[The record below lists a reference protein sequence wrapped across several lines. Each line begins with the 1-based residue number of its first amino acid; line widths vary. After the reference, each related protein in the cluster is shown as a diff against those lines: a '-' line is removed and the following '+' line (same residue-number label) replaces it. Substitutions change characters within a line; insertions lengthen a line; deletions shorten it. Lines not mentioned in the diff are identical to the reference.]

1 MNSRTKVIHIEGIV
15 GSMEMSIDLQDEL
28 KNDPAFAVRG
38 LALVAHPHPLMGGTM
53 DNKVAQTMARAF
65 NQLGYVSVRPNF
77 RGVGGTEGI
86 HDDGVGELED
96 LLHVTDWMR
105 TPSNWSG
112 YEATANQSWVASANS
127 LPLVVSGFSFG
138 SFVGSHL
145 VQRLADLGR
154 PAERL
159 VMVGSAAGKWTLAPV
174 PADTILIHGELDETI
189 PLIDVL
195 DWARPQELTV
205 QVVPGADHFFHR
217 RFVPEM
223 HRFTAKDHCSA
234 FFQVFHVN
242 FLF

>member
-1 MNSRTKVIHIEGIV
+1 MNSRTKIIHIQGIV
-15 GSMEMSIDLQDEL
+15 GSIEMSIDLPDEL
-28 KNDPAFAVRG
+28 KNDPTFAIRG

-77 RGVGGTEGI
+77 RGVGATEGV
-86 HDDGVGELED
+86 HDDGNGELDD
-96 LLHVTDWMR
+96 LQHVADWMQ
-105 TPSNWSG
+105 TPSSWSAF
-112 YEATANQSWVASANS
+112 EVTANQSWVANANS
-127 LPLVVSGFSFG
+127 LPLVISGFSFG

-159 VMVGSAAGKWTLAPV
+159 VMVGSAAGKWTLAQVPV
-174 PADTILIHGELDETI
+174 DTILIHGELDETI

-217 RFVPEM
+217 RLHCIRNIITSAWLGMPD
-223 HRFTAKDHCSA
+223 HRK
-234 FFQVFHVN
+234 
-242 FLF
+242 

>member
-1 MNSRTKVIHIEGIV
+1 MNSRTKVIHIDGIV
-15 GSMEMSIDLQDEL
+15 GAIEMSIDLPDEL
-28 KNDPAFAVRG
+28 KNNPSFAVRG
-38 LALVAHPHPLMGGTM
+38 LALVAHPHPLLGGTM

-77 RGVGGTEGI
+77 RGVGGTAGV
-86 HDDGVGELED
+86 HDHGVGELED
-96 LLHVTDWMR
+96 LLHVTEWMQ
-105 TPSNWSG
+105 TPSSWSQF
-112 YEATANQSWVASANS
+112 EATAHQPWVNAANT

-145 VQRLADLGR
+145 VQRLAELGR

-189 PLIDVL
+189 LLKNVF
-195 DWARPQELTV
+195 DWALPQELTV

-217 RFVPEM
+217 RLHCIRNIITSAWLGMPD
-223 HRFTAKDHCSA
+223 HRKS
-234 FFQVFHVN
+234 
-242 FLF
+242 

>member
-1 MNSRTKVIHIEGIV
+1 MNSRTKVIHIEAIV
-15 GSMEMSIDLQDEL
+15 GAIEMSIDLPDEL
-28 KNDPAFAVRG
+28 KNDPSFAIRG

-77 RGVGGTEGI
+77 RGVGGTAGV
-86 HDDGVGELED
+86 HDNGVGELED
-96 LLHVTDWMR
+96 LLHVTEWMG
-105 TPSNWSG
+105 TPSSWASF
-112 YEATANQSWVASANS
+112 EVTANQTWVSNVNTF
-127 LPLVVSGFSFG
+127 PLVVSGFSFG

-159 VMVGSAAGKWTLAPV
+159 VMVGSAAGKWTLAEV

-189 PLIDVL
+189 PLVDVFH
-195 DWARPQELTV
+195 WARPQELTV

-217 RFVPEM
+217 RL
-223 HRFTAKDHCSA
+223 HCIRNIITGA
-234 FFQVFHVN
+234 WLGMPDLRKQ
-242 FLF
+242 

>member
-1 MNSRTKVIHIEGIV
+1 MNSRTKVILIDGIV
-15 GSMEMSIDLQDEL
+15 GAIEMSIDLPDEL
-28 KNDPAFAVRG
+28 KNDPSFAVRG
-38 LALVAHPHPLMGGTM
+38 LALVAHPHPLLGGTM

-77 RGVGGTEGI
+77 RGVGGTAGV
-86 HDDGVGELED
+86 HDHGVGELED
-96 LLHVTDWMR
+96 LLHVTEWMQ
-105 TPSNWSG
+105 TPSSWSQF
-112 YEATANQSWVASANS
+112 EATAHQPWVNAANT

-145 VQRLADLGR
+145 VQRLAELGR

-189 PLIDVL
+189 LLKNVF
-195 DWARPQELTV
+195 DWALPQELTV

-217 RFVPEM
+217 RLHCIRNIITSAWLGMPD
-223 HRFTAKDHCSA
+223 HRKS
-234 FFQVFHVN
+234 
-242 FLF
+242 

>member
-15 GSMEMSIDLQDEL
+15 GAIEMSIDLPDEL
-28 KNDPAFAVRG
+28 KNNPSFAIRG
-38 LALVAHPHPLMGGTM
+38 LALLAHPHPLMGGTM

-77 RGVGGTEGI
+77 RGVGGTAGV
-86 HDDGVGELED
+86 HDNGVGELED
-96 LLHVTDWMR
+96 LLHVTEWMC
-105 TPSNWSG
+105 TPSSWSSF
-112 YEATANQSWVASANS
+112 EVTANQAWVSNVNTF
-127 LPLVVSGFSFG
+127 PLVVSGFSFG

-159 VMVGSAAGKWTLAPV
+159 VMVGSAAGKWTLAEV

-189 PLIDVL
+189 PLIDVFN
-195 DWARPQELTV
+195 WARPQELTV

-217 RFVPEM
+217 RL
-223 HRFTAKDHCSA
+223 HCIRNIITGA
-234 FFQVFHVN
+234 WLGMQD
-242 FLF
+242 LRMQ

>member
-1 MNSRTKVIHIEGIV
+1 MNSRTKIIHIDGIV
-15 GSMEMSIDLQDEL
+15 GSIEMSIDLPDEL
-28 KNDPAFAVRG
+28 KNDPAFAIRG

-53 DNKVAQTMARAF
+53 DNKVAATMARAF

-77 RGVGGTEGI
+77 RGVGGTAGV

-96 LLHVTDWMR
+96 LLHISDWMR
-105 TPSNWSG
+105 TSSSWAAV
-112 YEATANQSWVASANS
+112 EAVANQAWVANVNL

-145 VQRLADLGR
+145 VQRLIDLGR

-217 RFVPEM
+217 RL
-223 HRFTAKDHCSA
+223 HCIRNIITGA
-234 FFQVFHVN
+234 WLGMPDPRKQ
-242 FLF
+242 

>member
-1 MNSRTKVIHIEGIV
+1 
-15 GSMEMSIDLQDEL
+15 MSIDLPDEL
-28 KNDPAFAVRG
+28 KNDPAFAIRG

-53 DNKVAQTMARAF
+53 DNKVAATMARAF

-77 RGVGGTEGI
+77 RGVGGTAGV
-86 HDDGVGELED
+86 HDDGAGELED
-96 LLHVTDWMR
+96 LVHVTDWMR
-105 TPSNWSG
+105 TPASWTSF
-112 YEATANQSWVASANS
+112 EATASQAWVSNVHA

-145 VQRLADLGR
+145 VQKLIDLGR

-159 VMVGSAAGKWTLAPV
+159 VMVGSADGKWTLAPV

-217 RFVPEM
+217 RLHCIRNIITGAWLGMPD
-223 HRFTAKDHCSA
+223 HRK
-234 FFQVFHVN
+234 Q
-242 FLF
+242 

>member
-15 GSMEMSIDLQDEL
+15 GAIEMSIDLPDEL
-28 KNDPAFAVRG
+28 KNNPSFAIRG

-77 RGVGGTEGI
+77 RGVGGTAGV
-86 HDDGVGELED
+86 HDNGVGELED
-96 LLHVTDWMR
+96 LLHVTEWMC
-105 TPSNWSG
+105 TPSSWAPF
-112 YEATANQSWVASANS
+112 EVTANQAWVSNVNTF
-127 LPLVVSGFSFG
+127 PLVVSGFSFG

-159 VMVGSAAGKWTLAPV
+159 VMVGSAAGKWTLAEV
-174 PADTILIHGELDETI
+174 PSDTILIHGELDETI
-189 PLIDVL
+189 PLIDVFN
-195 DWARPQELTV
+195 WARPQELTV

-217 RFVPEM
+217 RL
-223 HRFTAKDHCSA
+223 HCIRNIITGA
-234 FFQVFHVN
+234 WLGMQD
-242 FLF
+242 LRMQ

>member
-1 MNSRTKVIHIEGIV
+1 MNSRTKVIQIDGIV
-15 GSMEMSIDLQDEL
+15 GLMEMSIDLPDEL
-28 KNDPAFAVRG
+28 KSDPSFAVRG

-77 RGVGGTEGI
+77 RGVGGSVGV
-86 HDDGVGELED
+86 HDNGVGELDD

-105 TPSNWSG
+105 TPASWG
-112 YEATANQSWVASANS
+112 QLEATAHQAWIAHANT

-145 VQRLADLGR
+145 VQKLAELGR

-159 VMVGSAAGKWTLAPV
+159 VMVGSAAGKWSLATV
-174 PADTILIHGELDETI
+174 AADTIVIHGEVDETI
-189 PLIDVL
+189 PLIDVF

-217 RFVPEM
+217 RLHCIRNIITGAWLGMPD
-223 HRFTAKDHCSA
+223 HR
-234 FFQVFHVN
+234 N
-242 FLF
+242 P

>member
-1 MNSRTKVIHIEGIV
+1 MNSRTKVIQIEGIV
-15 GSMEMSIDLQDEL
+15 GAIEMSIDLPDEL
-28 KNDPAFAVRG
+28 KSDHAFVVRG

-77 RGVGGTEGI
+77 RGVGGTAGV
-86 HDDGVGELED
+86 HDEGVGELED

-105 TPSNWSG
+105 TPSSWAQF
-112 YEATANQSWVASANS
+112 EATTHQAWVSSSNT

-154 PAERL
+154 SAERL

-189 PLIDVL
+189 PLTNVF

-217 RFVPEM
+217 RL
-223 HRFTAKDHCSA
+223 HCIRNIITGA
-234 FFQVFHVN
+234 WLGMPDQRKQ
-242 FLF
+242 

>member
-1 MNSRTKVIHIEGIV
+1 MNSRTKIIHIDGVV
-15 GSMEMSIDLQDEL
+15 GQIEMSIDLPDEL
-28 KNDPAFAVRG
+28 KNNPDFLVRG

-77 RGVGGTEGI
+77 RGVGATAGV
-86 HDDGVGELED
+86 HDDGVGEMED

-105 TPSNWSG
+105 TPSSWNQFETTSQQAWIQ
-112 YEATANQSWVASANS
+112 TANT

-138 SFVGSHL
+138 SFVGTHL
-145 VQRLADLGR
+145 VQRLAELGR

-159 VMVGSAAGKWTLAPV
+159 VMVGSAAGKWVLAPV
-174 PADTILIHGELDETI
+174 PADTILIHGEVDETI

-217 RFVPEM
+217 RLHCIRNIITGAWLGMPD
-223 HRFTAKDHCSA
+223 HRIK
-234 FFQVFHVN
+234 
-242 FLF
+242 

>member
-1 MNSRTKVIHIEGIV
+1 MNSRTKVIHIGGIV
-15 GSMEMSIDLQDEL
+15 GAIEMSIDLPDEL
-28 KNDPAFAVRG
+28 KNDPSFAVRG
-38 LALVAHPHPLMGGTM
+38 LALVAHPHPLLGGTM

-77 RGVGGTEGI
+77 RGVGGTAGV
-86 HDDGVGELED
+86 HDHGVGELGD
-96 LLHVTDWMR
+96 LLHVTEWMQ
-105 TPSNWSG
+105 TPSSWSQF
-112 YEATANQSWVASANS
+112 EATAHQPWVNAANT

-145 VQRLADLGR
+145 VQRLAELGR

-189 PLIDVL
+189 LLKNVF
-195 DWARPQELTV
+195 DWALPQELTV

-217 RFVPEM
+217 RLHCIRNIITSAWLGMPD
-223 HRFTAKDHCSA
+223 HRKS
-234 FFQVFHVN
+234 
-242 FLF
+242 

>member
-1 MNSRTKVIHIEGIV
+1 MNSRTKIIHIDGVV
-15 GSMEMSIDLQDEL
+15 GQIEISIDLPDEL
-28 KNDPAFAVRG
+28 KNNPAFLVRG

-77 RGVGGTEGI
+77 RGVGATAGV
-86 HDDGVGELED
+86 HDDGVGEMED

-105 TPSNWSG
+105 SPSSWSHF
-112 YEATANQSWVASANS
+112 EATAQQAWVQTANT

-138 SFVGSHL
+138 SFVGTHL
-145 VQRLADLGR
+145 VQRLAELGR

-159 VMVGSAAGKWTLAPV
+159 VMVGSAAGKWALAPV
-174 PADTILIHGELDETI
+174 PADTILIHGEMDETI
-189 PLIDVL
+189 PLIDVF

-217 RFVPEM
+217 RLHCIRNIITSAWLGMPD
-223 HRFTAKDHCSA
+223 HRN
-234 FFQVFHVN
+234 Q
-242 FLF
+242 

>member
-15 GSMEMSIDLQDEL
+15 GAIEMSIDLPDEL
-28 KNDPAFAVRG
+28 KNNPSFAIRG

-77 RGVGGTEGI
+77 RGVGGTAGV
-86 HDDGVGELED
+86 HDNGVGELED
-96 LLHVTDWMR
+96 LLHVTEWMC
-105 TPSNWSG
+105 TPSSWSSF
-112 YEATANQSWVASANS
+112 EVTANQAWVSNVNTF
-127 LPLVVSGFSFG
+127 PLVVSGFSFG

-145 VQRLADLGR
+145 VQRLADLGC

-159 VMVGSAAGKWTLAPV
+159 VMVGSAAGKWTLAEV

-189 PLIDVL
+189 PLIDVFN
-195 DWARPQELTV
+195 WARPQELTV

-217 RFVPEM
+217 RL
-223 HRFTAKDHCSA
+223 HCIRNIITGA
-234 FFQVFHVN
+234 WLGMQD
-242 FLF
+242 LRMQ

>member
-1 MNSRTKVIHIEGIV
+1 MNSRTKVIHIQGIV
-15 GSMEMSIDLQDEL
+15 GSMEMSIDLPDEL
-28 KNDPAFAVRG
+28 KNEPLFAVRG

-77 RGVGGTEGI
+77 RGVGGTAGV

-105 TPSNWSG
+105 TPSSWSQC
-112 YEATANQSWVASANS
+112 EATASQPWVANANT

-138 SFVGSHL
+138 SFVGSHV

-159 VMVGSAAGKWTLAPV
+159 VMVGSAAGKWTLAQV

-195 DWARPQELTV
+195 DWARPQERTV
-205 QVVPGADHFFHR
+205 QVVSGADHFFHR
-217 RFVPEM
+217 RLHCIRNIITGAWLGMPD
-223 HRFTAKDHCSA
+223 HRK
-234 FFQVFHVN
+234 
-242 FLF
+242 

>member
-1 MNSRTKVIHIEGIV
+1 MNSRTKVIHIDGIV
-15 GSMEMSIDLQDEL
+15 GAIEMSIDLPDEL
-28 KNDPAFAVRG
+28 KNDPSFAVRG
-38 LALVAHPHPLMGGTM
+38 LALVAHPHPLLGGTM

-77 RGVGGTEGI
+77 RGVGGTAGI
-86 HDDGVGELED
+86 HDHGVGELGD
-96 LLHVTDWMR
+96 LLHVTEWMQ
-105 TPSNWSG
+105 TPSSWSQF
-112 YEATANQSWVASANS
+112 EATAHQTWVNAANT

-145 VQRLADLGR
+145 VQRLAELGR

-189 PLIDVL
+189 LLKNVF
-195 DWARPQELTV
+195 DWALPQELIV

-217 RFVPEM
+217 RLHCIRNIITSAWLGMPD
-223 HRFTAKDHCSA
+223 HRKS
-234 FFQVFHVN
+234 
-242 FLF
+242 

>member
-15 GSMEMSIDLQDEL
+15 GVIEISIDIPDEL
-28 KNDPAFAVRG
+28 KNDPSFVVRG

-77 RGVGGTEGI
+77 RGVGGTAGV
-86 HDDGVGELED
+86 HDEGVGELED

-105 TPSNWSG
+105 TPSSWSQL
-112 YEATANQSWVASANS
+112 EATANQAWAASSNT
-127 LPLVVSGFSFG
+127 LPLVISGFSFG
-138 SFVGSHL
+138 SFVASHL
-145 VQRLADLGR
+145 VQRLTDLGC

-189 PLIDVL
+189 PLINVF
-195 DWARPQELTV
+195 DWARPEELTV

-217 RFVPEM
+217 RLHCIRNIITGAWLGMPD
-223 HRFTAKDHCSA
+223 HRKK
-234 FFQVFHVN
+234 
-242 FLF
+242 

>member
-1 MNSRTKVIHIEGIV
+1 MNGRTKVIHIEGVV
-15 GSMEMSIDLQDEL
+15 GPIEVSVDFPDEL
-28 KNDPAFAVRG
+28 KNNPSFVLRG

-53 DNKVAQTMARAF
+53 DNKVAQTMARTF

-77 RGVGGTEGI
+77 RGVGGSAGV
-86 HDDGVGELED
+86 HDDGVGELDD
-96 LLHVTDWMR
+96 LLHITDWMR
-105 TPSNWSG
+105 TPSSWTSF
-112 YEATANQSWVASANS
+112 EFTQQQSWVSSANS

-159 VMVGSAAGKWTLAPV
+159 VMMGSAAGKWELAPV

-189 PLIDVL
+189 TLGAVL

-217 RFVPEM
+217 RLHCIRNIITGAWLGMPD
-223 HRFTAKDHCSA
+223 HRS
-234 FFQVFHVN
+234 
-242 FLF
+242 

>member
-1 MNSRTKVIHIEGIV
+1 MNSRTKVIQIEGIV
-15 GSMEMSIDLQDEL
+15 GLMEMSIDLPDEL
-28 KNDPAFAVRG
+28 KSDSNFAVRG

-77 RGVGGTEGI
+77 RGVGGTAGV
-86 HDDGVGELED
+86 HDDGVGELDD

-105 TPSNWSG
+105 TPSSWSQF
-112 YEATANQSWVASANS
+112 EATAHQAWTANANT
-127 LPLVVSGFSFG
+127 LPLIVSGFSFG

-145 VQRLADLGR
+145 VEKLAELGR

-159 VMVGSAAGKWTLAPV
+159 VMVGSAAGKWNLAPV
-174 PADTILIHGELDETI
+174 PTDTIVIHGEVDETI
-189 PLIDVL
+189 PLADVL

-217 RFVPEM
+217 RLHCIRNIITGAWLGMPD
-223 HRFTAKDHCSA
+223 HRNS
-234 FFQVFHVN
+234 
-242 FLF
+242 

>member
-1 MNSRTKVIHIEGIV
+1 MNSRTKVIQIEGIV
-15 GSMEMSIDLQDEL
+15 GSMEMSIGLPDEL

-77 RGVGGTEGI
+77 RGVGGTEGV
-86 HDDGVGELED
+86 HDNGVGELED

-105 TPSNWSG
+105 TPSSWSQF
-112 YEATANQSWVASANS
+112 EATANQSWVGDANT

-145 VQRLADLGR
+145 VQRLSDLGR
-154 PAERL
+154 QAERL

-217 RFVPEM
+217 RLHCIRNIITGAWLGMPD
-223 HRFTAKDHCSA
+223 HRK
-234 FFQVFHVN
+234 
-242 FLF
+242 

>member
-1 MNSRTKVIHIEGIV
+1 MNSRTKVIQIDGVI
-15 GSMEMSIDLQDEL
+15 GLMEMSIDLPDEL
-28 KNDPAFAVRG
+28 KANPEFAVRG

-77 RGVGGTEGI
+77 RGVGGTTGV
-86 HDDGVGELED
+86 HDNGVGELED

-105 TPSNWSG
+105 TPSSWAQF
-112 YEATANQSWVASANS
+112 EATANQSWVANANT

-145 VQRLADLGR
+145 VQRLAELGR

-159 VMVGSAAGKWTLAPV
+159 VMVGSAAGKWTLASV
-174 PADTILIHGELDETI
+174 PADTLAIHGELDETI
-189 PLIDVL
+189 PLTDVL

-217 RFVPEM
+217 RLHCIRNIITSAWLGMPD
-223 HRFTAKDHCSA
+223 HRK
-234 FFQVFHVN
+234 N
-242 FLF
+242 

>member
-1 MNSRTKVIHIEGIV
+1 MNSCTKVIHIQGIV
-15 GSMEMSIDLQDEL
+15 GSMEMSIDLPDEL
-28 KNDPAFAVRG
+28 KNDPTFAIRG

-77 RGVGGTEGI
+77 RGVGGTEGV
-86 HDDGVGELED
+86 HDDGVGELDD
-96 LLHVTDWMR
+96 LLHVTDWMQ
-105 TPSNWSG
+105 TPSSWSAL
-112 YEATANQSWVASANS
+112 EATANQSWVVDANS

-154 PAERL
+154 RAERL
-159 VMVGSAAGKWTLAPV
+159 VMVGSAAGKWTLAQV

-217 RFVPEM
+217 RLHCIRNIITGAWLGMPD
-223 HRFTAKDHCSA
+223 HR
-234 FFQVFHVN
+234 N
-242 FLF
+242 

>member
-1 MNSRTKVIHIEGIV
+1 MNSRNKVIQIDGLV
-15 GSMEMSIDLQDEL
+15 GSMEMSIDLPDEL
-28 KNDPAFAVRG
+28 KTNPAFMVRG

-65 NQLGYVSVRPNF
+65 NQLGYVSMRPNF
-77 RGVGGTEGI
+77 RGVGGTEGV

-96 LLHVTDWMR
+96 LLHVTEWMQ
-105 TPSNWSG
+105 TPS
-112 YEATANQSWVASANS
+112 SWAQLEASANQAWTAS
-127 LPLVVSGFSFG
+127 ANTLPLVVSGFSFG

-145 VQRLADLGR
+145 VQRLAELGR

-159 VMVGSAAGKWTLAPV
+159 VMVGSAAGKWTLAQV

-217 RFVPEM
+217 RLHCIRNIISGAWLGMPD
-223 HRFTAKDHCSA
+223 HRKQSE
-234 FFQVFHVN
+234 
-242 FLF
+242 

>member
-1 MNSRTKVIHIEGIV
+1 MNSRTKIIHIDGIV
-15 GSMEMSIDLQDEL
+15 GSIEMSIDLPDEL
-28 KNDPAFAVRG
+28 KSDPAFAIRG

-53 DNKVAQTMARAF
+53 DNKVAATMARAF

-77 RGVGGTEGI
+77 RGVGGTAGV

-96 LLHVTDWMR
+96 LLHISDWMR
-105 TPSNWSG
+105 TSSSWAAV
-112 YEATANQSWVASANS
+112 EAVANQAWVANVNM

-145 VQRLADLGR
+145 VQRLIDLGR

-217 RFVPEM
+217 RL
-223 HRFTAKDHCSA
+223 HCIRNIITGA
-234 FFQVFHVN
+234 WLGMPDPRKQ
-242 FLF
+242 

>member
-1 MNSRTKVIHIEGIV
+1 MNSRTKIIHIEGVV
-15 GSMEMSIDLQDEL
+15 GQIEMSIDLPDEL
-28 KNDPAFAVRG
+28 KANPDFSLRG

-77 RGVGGTEGI
+77 RGVGATAGV
-86 HDDGVGELED
+86 HDDGIGEVDD

-105 TPSNWSG
+105 TPSSWAQF
-112 YEATANQSWVASANS
+112 EAATGQAWIHAVNT

-138 SFVGSHL
+138 SYVGTHL
-145 VQRLADLGR
+145 VQRLAELGR

-159 VMVGSAAGKWTLAPV
+159 VMVGSAAGKWELALV

-189 PLIDVL
+189 PLADVL
-195 DWARPQELTV
+195 NWARPQELTV

-217 RFVPEM
+217 RLHCIRNIITSAWLGM
-223 HRFTAKDHCSA
+223 TDHRHASM
-234 FFQVFHVN
+234 
-242 FLF
+242 

>member
-15 GSMEMSIDLQDEL
+15 GAMEMSIDLPDEL
-28 KNDPAFAVRG
+28 KNDPFFVVRG

-77 RGVGGTEGI
+77 RGVGGTAGV
-86 HDDGVGELED
+86 HDEGVGELED

-105 TPSNWSG
+105 TLSSWSEF
-112 YEATANQSWVASANS
+112 EATTNQAWVSSVNT
-127 LPLVVSGFSFG
+127 LPLAVAGFSFG

-145 VQRLADLGR
+145 AQRLADLGR

-174 PADTILIHGELDETI
+174 LADTILIHGELDETI
-189 PLIDVL
+189 PLINVL

-217 RFVPEM
+217 RLHCIRNIITGAWLGMPD
-223 HRFTAKDHCSA
+223 HRR
-234 FFQVFHVN
+234 Q
-242 FLF
+242 